1 MFVVSTVVDS
11 QSHKALLRREPSTLT
26 LGPLD
31 LLDKAQVV
39 RRMLA
44 VHRKTLDE
52 SPFNN
57 QVNKEDE
64 LLDLCESLAICCEIS
79 LAKPDDLSDQSPVK
93 RPLIPEVIL

>member
-64 LLDLCESLAICCEIS
+64 LFYVRMSQQFLKRHSL
-79 LAKPDDLSDQSPVK
+79 L
-93 RPLIPEVIL
+93 